1 MFNKIQKSIL
11 KNNYDD
17 NSKGKEG
24 GKKKSL
30 SAIRIYLVVL
40 LKSTSSI
47 KNYFEEK

>member
-24 GKKKSL
+24 GKKKFECNKNLFS
-30 SAIRIYLVVL
+30 SAF
-40 LKSTSSI
+40 K
-47 KNYFEEK
+47 KYFKHKKLF

>member
-1 MFNKIQKSIL
+1 MITQKGR
-11 KNNYDD
+11 KV
-17 NSKGKEG
+17 E
-24 GKKKSL
+24 KKSL